1 MNKGRKVNLFQ
12 TFTKL
17 WVTLLLIIAVVDL
30 QLSYILAFIGRE
42 TIAESLSIAVV
53 TEIIGVI
60 CVYMIRAFFDTAS
73 EKKHELEVEKLNNPI
88 TQDCVN
94 DTVDDNSDVEG

>member
-1 MNKGRKVNLFQ
+1 MNKERVSLFQ

-53 TEIIGVI
+53 TEIIGVV
-60 CVYMIRAFFDTAS
+60 CVYMVRAFFDTVS
-73 EKKHELEVEKLNNPI
+73 EKKHELEVEKFNNSI
-88 TQDCVN
+88 GQGC
-94 DTVDDNSDVEG
+94 VDDNSDVEG